1 MDPETPVPATPPS
14 ASASVPASAGSAAPA
29 AVAPS
34 DIVSGE
40 SIARARRLGESVI
53 IAVVTSTGL
62 YLVGSVYTDAY
73 YGRMSIEVNS
83 LDLPPTFIGLQSTHV
98 LQGLLEYPLTV
109 LLVYLLIRWLS
120 SWATWLRTRFEHARR
135 RFERPVLL
143 IINLVVI
150 SPLAVE
156 AYDAVDQ
163 RVIPANSAVSEISVL
178 LLNTVFIL
186 LIYVIWLSLGP
197 RESIFSQIR
206 RRKIVPI
213 VLVGMA
219 YLSSALITT
228 ADSGLQ
234 AAELFLLGNSE
245 ASLAIEFAIRR
256 EVPAALPE
264 TELLLVAAR
273 NGNYFVVE
281 RQTYPPSGRPASY
294 IVPFDAVEFAHVQR
308 LNAAPLMLDESGA
321 EIVDFS
327 LDVNFPQPTMGA
339 TPAAP

>member
-1 MDPETPVPATPPS
+1 
-14 ASASVPASAGSAAPA
+14 VPASAAGSAAPA
-29 AVAPS
+29 AVAS
-34 DIVSGE
+34 SGTVSGE

-73 YGRMSIEVNS
+73 YGRMSIEATS

-98 LQGLLEYPLTV
+98 LQGLIEYPSTI
-109 LLVYLLIRWLS
+109 LLIYLLIRWLS

-143 IINLVVI
+143 IINLLVI
-150 SPLAVE
+150 SPLAFD
-156 AYDAVDQ
+156 AYEAVDQ
-163 RVIPANSAVSEISVL
+163 RVMPANSAVSEISVL

-197 RESIFSQIR
+197 RQLLFSQIR
-206 RRKIVPI
+206 RHKIVPI
-213 VLVGMA
+213 VLVGIA
-219 YLSSALITT
+219 YLGSALITT

-308 LNAAPLMLDESGA
+308 LNAAPVMLDAEGA